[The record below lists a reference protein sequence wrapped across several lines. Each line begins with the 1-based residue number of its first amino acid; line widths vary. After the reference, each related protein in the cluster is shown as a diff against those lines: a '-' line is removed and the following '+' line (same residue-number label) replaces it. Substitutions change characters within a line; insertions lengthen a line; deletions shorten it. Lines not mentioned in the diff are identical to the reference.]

1 MNELLKSVGGL
12 DKIIK
17 LIVMFLAALAIYFA
31 IKAAI
36 TAYKRRNAGFQV
48 VNGQQLDPS
57 KNYDSYAK
65 AINDACA
72 GFWNFGCA
80 GDMET
85 AVDTLVPL
93 NNDELKQVNNRYL
106 TLYGNGTK
114 TLHQAIQDANCF
126 LGCGSIDSVSERL
139 KALGIL

>member
-48 VNGQQLDPS
+48 VNGQQLDPN

-65 AINDACA
+65 AVADACTS
-72 GFWNFGCA
+72 WWQGCA
-80 GDMET
+80 TEMST
-85 AVDTLVPL
+85 VAQTLLPL

-106 TLYGNGTK
+106 SLYGNGTE
-114 TLHQAIQDANCF
+114 TLKQAMDVTCF
-126 LGCGSIDSVSERL
+126 LNCSDLEAMQVRL
-139 KALGIL
+139 NALGIL